1 MENNVK
7 FFVTGLC
14 VISLILRRPLQIWYD
29 RCFSLNPVGIYLFKV
44 KIYPKLMTQQQ
55 RQCCHSS
62 VSVFFR
68 GLIQK
73 EKADIVGD
81 KGANISI
88 VVKKIV
94 A

>member
-1 MENNVK
+1 MFLPNGNNVK

-55 RQCCHSS
+55 R
-62 VSVFFR
+62 

-81 KGANISI
+81 KGADISI

>member
-1 MENNVK
+1 
-7 FFVTGLC
+7 
-14 VISLILRRPLQIWYD
+14 
-29 RCFSLNPVGIYLFKV
+29 
-44 KIYPKLMTQQQ
+44 MTQQQ
-55 RQCCHSS
+55 RQWCHSS
-62 VSVFFR
+62 VPVFFR

-73 EKADIVGD
+73 EKADILGD